1 MTGFFDFL
9 RFIFSGGMLFFT
21 IPLLL
26 MILYWLIFVFGMVDI
41 DWLDAA
47 NGTAEAATAGL
58 AEGAAEAVAE
68 GAAEALAEGA
78 AEALAEGAAE
88 ALAEGAAEALAEG
101 AAEALAEGASGGLV
115 ENAAA
120 HLHHGLSQTSE
131 ALAGGVMA
139 GEVAGSSMAH
149 TVGRGVVT
157 PLLSRSMSFLNIGHV
172 PTTIVAS
179 IFFTA
184 FWLIGFFSM
193 VWLPAS
199 RWPSVP
205 PSLII
210 TLRLILTAIAS
221 YFVAGLAARP
231 LRHIFGSVTVH
242 AHKHLVGQICTVRS
256 STVDSSFGEGDL
268 TIKGSFLTLSL
279 RTQHGETLTKGDS
292 ALITGYDE
300 NQDVYFVQLCR

>member
-1 MTGFFDFL
+1 MTGFLDFL

-21 IPLLL
+21 IPMLLV
-26 MILYWLIFVFGMVDI
+26 ILYWLIFVFGMVDI

-47 NGTAEAATAGL
+47 DGT
-58 AEGAAEAVAE
+58 AEGAAEAMAEGAAEAMAEGAAEAMAEGAAEAMAE

-78 AEALAEGAAE
+78 ADGLAQA
-88 ALAEGAAEALAEG
+88 
-101 AAEALAEGASGGLV
+101 
-115 ENAAA
+115 
-120 HLHHGLSQTSE
+120 SE

-139 GEVAGSSMAH
+139 GEVAGSGMAH
-149 TVGRGVVT
+149 TVGRGVAT
-157 PLLSRSMSFLNIGHV
+157 SLLSRSMSFLNIGHV

-179 IFFTA
+179 IFITA
-184 FWLIGFFSM
+184 FWLLGFFSM

-205 PSLII
+205 PSLIMV
-210 TLRLILTAIAS
+210 LRLILTATAS
-221 YFVAGLAARP
+221 YFIAGLASRP

-242 AHKHLVGQICTVRS
+242 AHGHLVGHVCTVRS
-256 STVDSSFGEGDL
+256 STVDSNFGEGDL

-279 RTQHGETLTKGDS
+279 RTQNGETLTKGDS

-300 NQDVYFVQLCR
+300 NQDVYFVRLCR